1 MLISGDTQ
9 TNGRE
14 KHKAIRGLAGHLL
27 HTRPA
32 AQSSRSLSSHT
43 EASLVGVSLALT
55 FGFLESSKEVE
66 ALKPIFCHAL
76 GFSVYLGGT

>member
-14 KHKAIRGLAGHLL
+14 KHKAIRGLAGHVL

-55 FGFLESSKEVE
+55 FGCVQQ
-66 ALKPIFCHAL
+66 
-76 GFSVYLGGT
+76 GG